1 MSVTMLKKIG
11 MHKKLVWCFGLVTAG
26 ALAGSI
32 YSTIMIR
39 QMLGVMR
46 VEVAG
51 SAARLDHARQITI
64 GLASMRSAMRGTS
77 LFSLMHNAQQSATA
91 RSAFESNAGE
101 MRKAIGE
108 LESLGLTQQER
119 TAVETISQSLDQW
132 VAGFK
137 PFADESAQ
145 DPIGASNA
153 ALKTMTPMMNAIQ
166 KNAKEFGEQNA
177 ARERIAMERM
187 DASIERFEELTIVA
201 GLVVL
206 LIGGGGLW
214 TVAGMVRKLRQI
226 AETMHTGAGQ
236 VAAAAGQVSGSSQT
250 LAQGAS
256 ESAASLEETSAS
268 TEEVRSM
275 AHKSAENS
283 QAAAEIVAENSRKF
297 DETQHRLGEM
307 VAAMGEITESSRKI
321 SKIIKVIDE
330 IAFQTNILALNAAV
344 EAARAGEAG
353 MGFAVVADEVRN
365 LAQRCSQAAR
375 DTAQLIED
383 SIEKSGGGQATV
395 DRVTEAMRGII
406 EEAGRVKVLVDEISA
421 GSREQAKGV
430 DQIGR
435 GVAQLESTGQTTA
448 STAEESAAAAEELT
462 AQAQTMAST
471 SRELRELMEGSV
483 A

>member
-1 MSVTMLKKIG
+1 MHKKIG
-11 MHKKLVWCFGLVTAG
+11 MQTKLLWCFAGVAAG

-32 YSTIMIR
+32 YSLITIR
-39 QMLGVMR
+39 QMRNEMR

-51 SAARLDHARQITI
+51 SAARLDHARRITI
-64 GLASMRSAMRGTS
+64 GLATMRSAMRGVS
-77 LFSLMHNAQQSATA
+77 LFSLMQNPQQQETA
-91 RSAFESNAGE
+91 RSAFEASTEE
-101 MRKAIGE
+101 MRQTLKE
-108 LESLGLTQQER
+108 MESLDLRGEER
-119 TAVETISQSLDQW
+119 AAVNTISQSLEQW
-132 VAGFK
+132 STGFK
-137 PFADESAQ
+137 PFAEGSVK

-153 ALKTMTPMMNAIQ
+153 ALKTLTPLINAIQ

-177 ARERIAMERM
+177 TRQQTAMAQMET
-187 DASIERFEELTIVA
+187 SIERYQMLTLLSLLVILLVTA
-201 GLVVL
+201 GGFWMIL
-206 LIGGGGLW
+206 
-214 TVAGMVRKLRQI
+214 GMVRVLRRI
-226 AETMHTGAGQ
+226 AESVDTGANQ
-236 VAAAAGQVSGSSQT
+236 VAAAAGQVSSSSQT

-283 QAAAEIVAENSRKF
+283 RAAAEIVAESGRKF
-297 DETQHRLGEM
+297 EQTEQALGEM
-307 VAAMGEITESSRKI
+307 VTAMGEITESSQKI

-383 SIEKSGGGQATV
+383 SIVKSGSGKATV
-395 DRVTEAMRGII
+395 DRVADAIRGITA
-406 EEAGRVKVLVDEISA
+406 EAGRVKVLMDEISA
-421 GSREQAKGV
+421 GSQEQAKGV

-435 GVAQLESTGQTTA
+435 GIAQLESAGQTTA
-448 STAEESAAAAEELT
+448 STAEEGAAAAQELT